1 MDPLNLPRSDWS
13 PDAQNRIMGTEHQMA
28 SCIAQ
33 ADVSHRT
40 IQTQNRCTGNISL
53 KKNNNNHSP
62 ISLHLLAQC

>member
-1 MDPLNLPRSDWS
+1 MDPLNLPLSDWS

-40 IQTQNRCTGNISL
+40 IQTQNRCIGNISL
-53 KKNNNNHSP
+53 KK
-62 ISLHLLAQC
+62 